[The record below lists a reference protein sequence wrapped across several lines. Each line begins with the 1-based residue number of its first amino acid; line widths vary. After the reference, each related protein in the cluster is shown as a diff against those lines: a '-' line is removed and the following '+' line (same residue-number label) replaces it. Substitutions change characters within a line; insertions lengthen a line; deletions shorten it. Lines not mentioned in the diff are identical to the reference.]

1 MLISYFVLIYEGKT
15 YKDHDMNISLKKKTN
30 GMKLWKSQVKIKKD
44 LKEVII
50 NKKVKKRLDILEKHM
65 ILTFLYQFMFK
76 KYNEIFIVFHKK

>member
-1 MLISYFVLIYEGKT
+1 MFISYFVLIYEGKT

-50 NKKVKKRLDILEKHM
+50 NKKKRLDILEKNM
-65 ILTFLYQFMFK
+65 ILIFLYQFMFK
-76 KYNEIFIVFHKK
+76 KYNEILIVFHKK